1 MDKLAPKK
9 RSVLRVG
16 KLIPSWKVGL
26 AGKFPTKG
34 LMSGMTGR
42 RSEWAK
48 RIAKPAVVFESEYYQ
63 PYKLGGRTA
72 LYGCAEWCDTRK
84 QLWRSAQLFGFF
96 V

>member
-1 MDKLAPKK
+1 MEKLVPKK

-16 KLIPSWKVGL
+16 KLAPSWKVGL

-48 RIAKPAVVFESEYYQ
+48 RIAKPAVVFEPEYYQ

-72 LYGCAEWCDTRK
+72 LTD
-84 QLWRSAQLFGFF
+84 AQNGVTHGSSCGDRHSCFSFF

>member
-1 MDKLAPKK
+1 MEKLVPKK

-16 KLIPSWKVGL
+16 KFALSWKVGL

-48 RIAKPAVVFESEYYQ
+48 RIAKPAVVFEPEYYQ
-63 PYKLGGRTA
+63 PYKLGGRT
-72 LYGCAEWCDTRK
+72 L
-84 QLWRSAQLFGFF
+84 RSLRMRRM